1 MISDWVRGKLY
12 RLMRIAPGTLAEM
25 RANIILD
32 GLGHFLRGTGARRD
46 RDVSENEYSWFAG
59 STIDYVHTRDIQR
72 FAIIDGEIRKVSMR
86 EVMPRCYAERHDIL
100 AKLQFRS
107 VLEVGAGELTFMH
120 SLYDRFG
127 PSLDLYGFDITLNR
141 VLHGLRFAQSR
152 QMPVTV
158 VQADGTAI
166 PFPDNSFDLVVSHHA
181 LEQMPTIFRDAISEM
196 IRVSRK
202 HIVLFEPFYQ
212 SASILEKLRMRTADY
227 VRGIYPFVRTLPGVR
242 LHPPF
247 ICRNQG
253 HPYNNTGVFLL
264 EKTDEG
270 VSNDPRVICPVS
282 RGELQAFPG
291 GHYSAKS
298 SLFYPTV
305 GGVPVLYRK
314 YAQVITA
321 DLLTVQ
327 PANKRVGLK
336 TLR

>member
-1 MISDWVRGKLY
+1 MISKILSRERLY

-25 RANIILD
+25 RADIILK
-32 GLGHFLRGTGARRD
+32 GLARFFDGTGARRD
-46 RDVSENEYSWFAG
+46 RDVSENEYSGFAG
-59 STIDYVHTRDIQR
+59 KTIDYVHTRDIER
-72 FAIIDGEIRKVSMR
+72 FAIIDDEVRKVSMR
-86 EVMPRCYAERHDIL
+86 EAIRRCYVERNDIL
-100 AKLQFRS
+100 ARVPFRS

-120 SLYDRFG
+120 SVYDRFG
-127 PSLDLYGFDITLNR
+127 PSLDLYGLDITLNR
-141 VLHGLRFAQSR
+141 LLHGLRFAQSR

-181 LEQMPTIFRDAISEM
+181 LEQMPTIFRDAIIEM

-202 HIVLFEPFYQ
+202 HIVLLEPFYQ
-212 SASILEKLRMRTADY
+212 RGSLLEKLRMRTADY

-247 ICRNQG
+247 LCRNHGQ
-253 HPYNNTGVFLL
+253 PYNHTGVFHL

-270 VSNDPRVICPVS
+270 ASNDPRMICPVS
-282 RGELQAFPG
+282 RGELQALPG

-298 SLFYPTV
+298 SLYYPTV
-305 GGVPVLYRK
+305 RGVPVLYKK

-321 DLLTVQ
+321 DLMTVQ
-327 PANKRVGLK
+327 PPETEMV
-336 TLR
+336 